1 MAGLL
6 RSSLTL
12 GAMLALALFAMTGVG
27 WAAADSTPSAPEAI
41 ALDGLKS
48 EDATTKRCRTGGFYG
63 TSRISVKRVIG
74 KVSCRAA
81 GGIAR
86 AAVVYRVNSDFPDTF
101 CHRGWCWR
109 FGEFRGVGPGA
120 SIVTF
125 VGRRGEMQ
133 IGATQ
138 SVS

>member
-27 WAAADSTPSAPEAI
+27 WAAEDSTPSAPEAI

-48 EDATTKRCRTGGFYG
+48 EDAVTKRCRTEAFYG
-63 TSRISVKRVIG
+63 ASRIAVKRVVG
-74 KVSCRAA
+74 KVSCPAA
-81 GGIAR
+81 RGIAR
-86 AAVVYRVNSDFPDTF
+86 LAVEYRVTSDFPDTF
-101 CHRGWCWR
+101 CYRGWCWK
-109 FGEFRGVGPGA
+109 FGEFRGVGKGF
-120 SIVTF
+120 SIATF
-125 VGRRGEMQ
+125 VGRRGEMR
-133 IGATQ
+133 IVATQ